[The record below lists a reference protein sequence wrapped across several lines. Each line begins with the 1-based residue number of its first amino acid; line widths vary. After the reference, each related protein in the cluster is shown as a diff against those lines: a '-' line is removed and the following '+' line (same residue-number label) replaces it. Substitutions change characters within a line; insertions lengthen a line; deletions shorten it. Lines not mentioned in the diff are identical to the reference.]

1 MRLFH
6 VLTEKP
12 WITAQGTVIDL
23 HDRRAFA
30 LPTVKL
36 GLMVFLAVVTILFSL
51 LVTAYAYRMASAD
64 WRSLPEPWLLWLN
77 TAILITSSVSL
88 QWARVSARRGQM
100 DGVRTGLLY
109 AGLLTFAFLAGQI
122 LVWQQLAA
130 MGFYSP
136 QNPALAFLYLLTGLH
151 GVHLLGGLV
160 AWGRTI
166 AKVWPGPAVEQVR
179 MSVELCAMYWHYLL
193 LIWLVLFGLLVL
205 T

>member
-6 VLTEKP
+6 VLMEKP
-12 WITAQGTVIDL
+12 WVTAQDTVIDL
-23 HDRRAFA
+23 YDRRAFA
-30 LPTVKL
+30 LPTVKF
-36 GLMVFLAVVTILFSL
+36 GLMVFLTVVTVLFSL
-51 LVTAYAYRMASAD
+51 LVAAYAYRMAAAD

-77 TAILITSSVSL
+77 TAILIASSVSL
-88 QWARVSARRGQM
+88 QWARVSARRGQIN
-100 DGVRTGLLY
+100 GVRSGLLN
-109 AGLLTFAFLAGQI
+109 AGLLTFAFLAGQL

-151 GVHLLGGLV
+151 GVHLLGGLI

-166 AKVWPGPAVEQVR
+166 TKVWRGPAVEQVR

>member
-6 VLTEKP
+6 VLMEKP

-23 HDRRAFA
+23 YDRRAFA
-30 LPTVKL
+30 LPTVKF
-36 GLMVFLAVVTILFSL
+36 GLMVFLTVVTVLFLL
-51 LVTAYAYRMASAD
+51 LVAAYTYRMAGAD
-64 WRSLPEPWLLWLN
+64 WHNLPEPWLLWLN
-77 TAILITSSVSL
+77 TVILIASSVSL

-100 DGVRTGLLY
+100 GGVRSGLLN
-109 AGLLTFAFLAGQI
+109 AGILTFAFLAGQL

-136 QNPALAFLYLLTGLH
+136 QNPALAFLYLMTGLH

-166 AKVWPGPAVEQVR
+166 AKVWRGPAVEQVR

>member
-1 MRLFH
+1 MRLFD

-12 WITAQGTVIDL
+12 WITEQGAVIDL
-23 HDRRAFA
+23 RGRRAFA

-36 GLMVFLAVVTILFSL
+36 GLMIFLTVVTVLFSL
-51 LVTAYAYRMASAD
+51 LVVAYAYRMTLAD

-88 QWARVSARRGQM
+88 QWARVSARRGQI
-100 DGVRTGLLY
+100 GRVRNGLLQT
-109 AGLLTFAFLAGQI
+109 GILTFAFLAGQL

-160 AWGRTI
+160 AWGRTM
-166 AKVWPGPAVEQVR
+166 AKVWRRPPVEQVR

-193 LIWLVLFGLLVL
+193 LIWLVLFGLLVF

>member
-6 VLTEKP
+6 VLMDKP

-36 GLMVFLAVVTILFSL
+36 GLMVFLAVITVLFSL
-51 LVTAYAYRMASAD
+51 LVVAYAYRMALAD
-64 WRSLPEPWLLWLN
+64 WRSLPELWLLWLN

-88 QWARVSARRGQM
+88 QSARVSARRGRI
-100 DGVRTGLLY
+100 DGVRTGLLQ
-109 AGLLTFAFLAGQI
+109 AGLLTIAFLAGQ
-122 LVWQQLAA
+122 LVVWQQLAA
-130 MGFYSP
+130 MGYYSP

-166 AKVWPGPAVEQVR
+166 AKVWRRPAIEHVR
-179 MSVELCAMYWHYLL
+179 MSVELCAMYWHYLSL
-193 LIWLVLFGLLVL
+193 VWLVLFGLLVF

>member
-6 VLTEKP
+6 VLMEKP
-12 WITAQGTVIDL
+12 WMTAQGTVIDL
-23 HDRRAFA
+23 RDRRAFA
-30 LPTVKL
+30 LPTAKL

-51 LVTAYAYRMASAD
+51 LVAAYAYRMALAD

-88 QWARVSARRGQM
+88 QWARIGARRGRI
-100 DGVRTGLLY
+100 DRVRTGLLQ
-109 AGLLTFAFLAGQI
+109 AGVLTFAFLAGQ
-122 LVWQQLAA
+122 LLMWQQLAA
-130 MGFYSP
+130 MGFYSLE
-136 QNPALAFLYLLTGLH
+136 NPALAFLYLLTGLH

-166 AKVWPGPAVEQVR
+166 AKAWPAPAVEHVR

-205 T
+205 S

>member
-1 MRLFH
+1 MRLFD

-12 WITAQGTVIDL
+12 WITEQGAVIDL
-23 HDRRAFA
+23 RGRRAFA

-36 GLMVFLAVVTILFSL
+36 GLMVFLTVVTILFSL
-51 LVTAYAYRMASAD
+51 LVVAYTYRMTLAD

-88 QWARVSARRGQM
+88 QWARVSARRGQI
-100 DGVRTGLLY
+100 DRVRNGLLQT
-109 AGLLTFAFLAGQI
+109 GILTFAFLAGQL

-151 GVHLLGGLV
+151 GAHMLGGLV

-166 AKVWPGPAVEQVR
+166 AKAWREPDVEHVR

-193 LIWLVLFGLLVL
+193 LVWLVLFGLLVL